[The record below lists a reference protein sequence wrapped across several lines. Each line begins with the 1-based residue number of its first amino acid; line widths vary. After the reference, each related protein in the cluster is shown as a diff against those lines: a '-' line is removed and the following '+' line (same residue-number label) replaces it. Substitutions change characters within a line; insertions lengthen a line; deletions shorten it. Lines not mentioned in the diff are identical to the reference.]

1 MLVCETDVPADGIT
15 AAVCPDG
22 DFGVSRSLA
31 AIEQAEYLPRL
42 MLCLRD
48 SHVKRI
54 SLVRRD
60 LFIVAR
66 YRDRP
71 NDERQLSVS
80 GVARRPARPV

>member
-1 MLVCETDVPADGIT
+1 MCETDVPADGIT

-22 DFGVSRSLA
+22 DFGVSRSMA

-71 NDERQLSVS
+71 TDETTFRICGCSKTSPS
-80 GVARRPARPV
+80 GLN